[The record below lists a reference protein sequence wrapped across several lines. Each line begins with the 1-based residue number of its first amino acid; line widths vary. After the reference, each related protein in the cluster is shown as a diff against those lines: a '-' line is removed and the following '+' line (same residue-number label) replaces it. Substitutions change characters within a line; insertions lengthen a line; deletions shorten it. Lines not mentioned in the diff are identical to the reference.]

1 MQKVID
7 FEFQFWDADILAT
20 KFLFELDKFVLK
32 FDSEFPLTVQ
42 IMLEFLFSLL
52 KFLPLIFQHEFDFSE
67 VMFLS
72 ETPLIYI

>member
-32 FDSEFPLTVQ
+32 FDSEFPFTVQ

-52 KFLPLIFQHEFDFSE
+52 K
-67 VMFLS
+67 
-72 ETPLIYI
+72 